1 MITVDQYYNA
11 IPKDRLEDMLTL
23 QKLII
28 EFFPNMVEDM
38 AYKLPTYSFQ
48 NLKICAIANQKNYMS
63 LYIMNYDL
71 LDNFKEKLNAFN
83 CVKSCITFKKM
94 DEKTVLLF
102 KKILNYIK
110 KNIATSE
117 FYKS

>member
-1 MITVDQYYNA
+1 
-11 IPKDRLEDMLTL
+11 
-23 QKLII
+23 
-28 EFFPNMVEDM
+28 
-38 AYKLPTYSFQ
+38 
-48 NLKICAIANQKNYMS
+48 
-63 LYIMNYDL
+63 MNYDL